1 LFNQSRIAGGKRESK
16 GKLVRGKSVAEI
28 TTPDMSTLTKWR
40 AERGLS
46 AWKEEAAY
54 LQLTLEF

>member
-1 LFNQSRIAGGKRESK
+1 LSRDLFNQSRIAEGQTGVQ
-16 GKLVRGKSVAEI
+16 KLVRGKSVAEL

-46 AWKEEAAY
+46 AQLRARAAC
-54 LQLTLEF
+54 L